1 MSQNTL
7 TEEEKTAAIRQL
19 SSCESSDWFWW
30 FGDYNPAHSVASFDQ
45 LFRKNLMNLYRLLKL
60 PIPPQLYESI
70 SKGNSDNG
78 ESGAMRRSS

>member
-1 MSQNTL
+1 
-7 TEEEKTAAIRQL
+7 
-19 SSCESSDWFWW
+19 
-30 FGDYNPAHSVASFDQ
+30 
-45 LFRKNLMNLYRLLKL
+45 MNLYRLLKL